1 MKSLKPIRR
10 RALAFSKRSN
20 FFLNPLGQY
29 FLRHHPSSWDQ
40 PNKCPKLW
48 FQYSCFTEFKLQVL
62 YWINIISCVSKPNLE
77 LAATV
82 GRPSVYRA
90 EAEESDRPRVRW
102 FHWWLHEGL
111 CSTLW
116 SECSHSGGW
125 SSFHVNVNYS
135 LFTYSYEGI
144 FFWLVGKIGF
154 RKTTV
159 GYIFSKNYLPLLFI
173 IMFYFIY
180 KHGTK
185 QYYCYQY
192 VYFLGCLNKKH
203 QFLKF
208 IMISC

>member
-1 MKSLKPIRR
+1 METPPIIMR
-10 RALAFSKRSN
+10 STKR
-20 FFLNPLGQY
+20 PT
-29 FLRHHPSSWDQ
+29 
-40 PNKCPKLW
+40 LW
-48 FQYSCFTEFKLQVL
+48 FQYSCFTQFKLQVL

-125 SSFHVNVNYS
+125 SSFHVNVNYFTFHIFIWTPS
-135 LFTYSYEGI
+135 GWLEKLALEKQQYFQKPFTITIYNYVLFYC
-144 FFWLVGKIGF
+144 
-154 RKTTV
+154 
-159 GYIFSKNYLPLLFI
+159 
-173 IMFYFIY
+173 IY
-180 KHGTK
+180 KQSHVLKYGTE
-185 QYYCYQY
+185 QYYCYL
-192 VYFLGCLNKKH
+192 YFFGRLNKKH